1 MEVSIKKLC
10 SVSREDHPKR
20 RDNEDF
26 GLECQGL
33 FIKDYISQYDLHGRA
48 CVALDTCQ
56 WQFRRHADLD

>member
-1 MEVSIKKLC
+1 MKVSIKIMC

-26 GLECQGL
+26 DLECQGQ
-33 FIKDYISQYDLHGRA
+33 FIKENISQYDLHGVA

-56 WQFRRHADLD
+56 WQFRRQADLD